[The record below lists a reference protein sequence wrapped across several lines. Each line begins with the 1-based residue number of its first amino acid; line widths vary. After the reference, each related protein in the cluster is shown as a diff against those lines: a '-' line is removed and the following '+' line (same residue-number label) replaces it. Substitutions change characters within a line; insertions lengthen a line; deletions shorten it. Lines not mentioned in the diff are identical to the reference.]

1 MMEKK
6 ILLTSNAC
14 VNIFDNSLSKFQNEI
29 PNNYLPK
36 HKKWKLGVESIGIS
50 CHFVNKLISKNNK
63 YPALLFFSKGY
74 LIETLGFDSL
84 ASESLNGIVTTQNLN
99 LDMFHPKQ
107 RYHLNKYDEPD
118 LRSLNHEFTA
128 HTNAYHDVTQNFI
141 TEQQT
146 VYQSQFI
153 GFPTSYSKVD
163 GIERLEFGQFG
174 FSYLDEN
181 LRAYLLFHETF
192 YNSLN
197 ITLKGGIKSKHAL
210 YKTYYQVKI
219 DDETYYWGLFR
230 LSNHTDSS
238 ESFKS
243 TPYWNSLESYML
255 KSANTTKRIFLEGN
269 PFWTMEIDSIKKS
282 NLFPKIIKILC
293 SNVEPIM
300 KNNGFCKEIATI
312 PLSKENIG
320 TYLYKTL
327 QNLINFELEDDDP
340 VFLKIEL
347 VDEFDNPLNLDSGIA
362 TIIKIH
368 LTSSDMNTL
377 NIKVNSDHD
386 ELFPDNKNN
395 KFTVKLAK
403 KVQFLGKEPKIS
415 VSSIMYWNRICYSS
429 DLDLFFRITDIN
441 GLNNFWILN
450 PVNDLDDVVEQFKN
464 KTNTWIELETTSTGR
479 MKIRAK
485 EKITLT
491 LGKDMAYFFGWTT
504 TPENNYASITLD
516 EAEEYIPMFSRQN
529 FPLLPNVI
537 FLYSSCVKSSLVGD
551 GLYKLLKV
559 IPITKDD
566 SDCYKSIEF
575 DHEEFLPLCN
585 SEIQY
590 IDFELRSH
598 SGKLIEFVENP
609 QVHINLKFKDE

>member
-1 MMEKK
+1 M
-6 ILLTSNAC
+6 
-14 VNIFDNSLSKFQNEI
+14 
-29 PNNYLPK
+29 
-36 HKKWKLGVESIGIS
+36 IS
-50 CHFVNKLISKNNK
+50 
-63 YPALLFFSKGY
+63 
-74 LIETLGFDSL
+74 
-84 ASESLNGIVTTQNLN
+84 
-99 LDMFHPKQ
+99 
-107 RYHLNKYDEPD
+107 
-118 LRSLNHEFTA
+118 
-128 HTNAYHDVTQNFI
+128 
-141 TEQQT
+141 
-146 VYQSQFI
+146 
-153 GFPTSYSKVD
+153 
-163 GIERLEFGQFG
+163 
-174 FSYLDEN
+174 
-181 LRAYLLFHETF
+181 
-192 YNSLN
+192 
-197 ITLKGGIKSKHAL
+197 
-210 YKTYYQVKI
+210 
-219 DDETYYWGLFR
+219 
-230 LSNHTDSS
+230 
-238 ESFKS
+238 
-243 TPYWNSLESYML
+243 
-255 KSANTTKRIFLEGN
+255 SANTRKRIFLEGN

-282 NLFPKIIKILC
+282 NFFPKIIKILC

-347 VDEFDNPLNLDSGIA
+347 VDQFDNPLNLDSGIA

-368 LTSSDMNTL
+368 LTSSEMNTF

-395 KFTVKLAK
+395 KFMVKLAK

-441 GLNNFWILN
+441 GPNSFWILN
-450 PVNDLDDVVEQFKN
+450 PVKDLDDVVEQFKN
-464 KTNTWIELETTSTGR
+464 KTNPWIELETTSTGR
-479 MKIRAK
+479 MKIKAK
-485 EKITLT
+485 EKVTLT

-504 TPENNYASITLD
+504 TPENNHASITLD
-516 EAEEYIPMFSRQN
+516 EAEEYIPIFSRQN
-529 FPLLPNVI
+529 FPLFPNVI

-598 SGKLIEFVENP
+598 SGKLIEFVGNP